1 MESFRDAAM
10 ALAKVGDVSEPVRS
24 SYGIHL
30 IKYVSDAVEGPVAFD
45 DVKDTIYESLLST
58 KQDDAY
64 NATVDE
70 WVAAADAKVDRD
82 ALKD

>member
-1 MESFRDAAM
+1 M
-10 ALAKVGDVSEPVRS
+10 
-24 SYGIHL
+24 
-30 IKYVSDAVEGPVAFD
+30 SDAVEGPVAFD

-64 NATVDE
+64 NAAVDE

>member
-1 MESFRDAAM
+1 M
-10 ALAKVGDVSEPVRS
+10 
-24 SYGIHL
+24 
-30 IKYVSDAVEGPVAFD
+30 EGPVTFD

-64 NATVDE
+64 NAAVDE